1 MLYLQSTNQF
11 IKHTMKS
18 KVLAALKTKF
28 EGVQDAILGAFA
40 NKMIA
45 DGTIKTEEDVTTA
58 VAGVTFDRLCTW
70 YGDSRADQA
79 EKTTK
84 RKLEAMYKNN
94 EQGDG
99 AAGSSA
105 QNKGAAAN
113 AGNGGSEDVPAWA
126 KEFMETV
133 TSKFTAFEERQN
145 AMEKGRVTESRRS
158 QFEAVVSKLPE
169 SYRKAYSRTP
179 IDTQTDDEFTAMLAD
194 ITNEAAEI
202 ARADRAAGATFGRP
216 LGNGRQ
222 VSASN
227 SSGKTEATDAEV
239 DAVIGQLG
247 I

>member
-1 MLYLQSTNQF
+1 MQSTNQF
-11 IKHTMKS
+11 IKHTMKA

-28 EGVQDAILGAFA
+28 EGVQDAILGRV
-40 NKMIA
+40 A
-45 DGTIKTEEDVTTA
+45 DKLVSSGKVTKEEDVATA
-58 VAGVTFDRLCTW
+58 VAGVTFQSILEN
-70 YGDSRADQA
+70 YGDSRADEA
-79 EKTTK
+79 STTAVRNYEKK
-84 RKLEAMYKNN
+84 HNLKDGEKVD
-94 EQGDG
+94 GG

-126 KEFMETV
+126 KTFMETV

-145 AMEKGRVTESRRS
+145 AMEKGRITESRRS

-222 VSASN
+222 VSVAN
-227 SSGKTEATDAEV
+227 GGGKAEATDAEV
-239 DAVIGQLG
+239 DAVLGQLG

>member
-1 MLYLQSTNQF
+1 
-11 IKHTMKS
+11 MKA
-18 KVLAALKTKF
+18 KVLAALKPKF
-28 EGVQDAILGAFA
+28 EGVQDAILGRV
-40 NKMIA
+40 A
-45 DGTIKTEEDVTTA
+45 DKLVSSGKVAKEEDVATA
-58 VAGVTFDRLCTW
+58 VAGVTFQSILEN
-70 YGDSRADQA
+70 YGDSRADEA
-79 EKTTK
+79 STTAVRNYEKK
-84 RKLEAMYKNN
+84 HNLKDGKKD
-94 EQGDG
+94 GG

-105 QNKGAAAN
+105 QTGSAAAN
-113 AGNGGSEDVPAWA
+113 AGDGGSEDIPAWA
-126 KEFMETV
+126 KKFMETV

-202 ARADRAAGATFGRP
+202 AKADRAAGATFGRP
-216 LGNGRQ
+216 LGSGRQ
-222 VSASN
+222 TSVAN
-227 SSGKTEATDAEV
+227 GGGKAEATDAEV